1 MTTNRSFI
9 AAATVVVVLVGG
21 ALLARSTPAAA
32 MRPSVAAGPSSV
44 GSILFDGRGFA
55 LYAFTRDP
63 ARRATC
69 YGACAKAWPPYLVRS
84 RPAAGK
90 GTRGRLIGTVRRT
103 DGKLQATY
111 AGRPLYYYVGD
122 TKPGIVLCQNV
133 KEFGGLWLVVRGSG
147 ALVRS

>member
-21 ALLARSTPAAA
+21 ALFARSTPAAT